1 MYNFIVPKQIKK
13 AKNTKLRSTI
23 AYFASI
29 IFAVAFAGVVSFKLY
44 LGTLPPINNLEE
56 FRPNIITKF
65 YSKDGEII
73 KTFTAYTF
81 KNVDLEQFET
91 EELALQVSDII
102 ECLQAVDDT
111 VKTELGSGFFVEIS
125 NFEMETEDSKMI
137 LVMISDSNGIL
148 RKLFSVEF
156 FSPVPVA
163 AKVVVRKK

>member
-1 MYNFIVPKQIKK
+1 MDIDLND
-13 AKNTKLRSTI
+13 L
-23 AYFASI
+23 
-29 IFAVAFAGVVSFKLY
+29 AG
-44 LGTLPPINNLEE
+44 T
-56 FRPNIITKF
+56 
-65 YSKDGEII
+65 I
-73 KTFTAYTF
+73 KTLHALSEGEKKFFSAYF

-91 EELALQVSDII
+91 EELAYII

-156 FSPVPVA
+156 FTPVPVA